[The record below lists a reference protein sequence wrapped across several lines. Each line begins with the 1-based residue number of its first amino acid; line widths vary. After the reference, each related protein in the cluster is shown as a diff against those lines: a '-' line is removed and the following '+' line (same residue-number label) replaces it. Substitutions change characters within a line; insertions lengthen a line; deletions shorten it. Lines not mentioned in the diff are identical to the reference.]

1 MKEILILGGTQ
12 FVGRHLSESLLEES
26 KLQVTLFHR
35 GRTQPQLFPEYRHL
49 LGDRETD
56 AIRQVLRRD
65 WDAVIDFSGYYPHTL
80 SALAQALTG
89 RVGRYLYISSISS
102 YDFEQLPEGTVWTE
116 SGPTLPCT
124 PEQAEDHSMLSYGER
139 KAACERALLALPEL
153 NPVVFR
159 PGLIYGPYD
168 LTDRFYY
175 WLWRARHA
183 ENMLVPADLS
193 VPFQWTYALDFA
205 AILRQALLGEQ
216 PKEQV
221 YHVLTHAPLAFG
233 EMLSGLEEQAQR
245 TVRRVPIS
253 PRQMEEH
260 DVKWWL
266 DLPLTMSSPYLFDRS
281 RYQRDFQSPETP
293 FTATLE
299 TTWRWY
305 AQQGWPMPKTGL
317 DSEQERILISK
328 LGLH

>member
-12 FVGRHLSESLLEES
+12 FVGRHLSESLLAES

-35 GRTQPQLFPEYRHL
+35 GRTHPQLFPEYRHL

-56 AIRQVLRRD
+56 SIRQVLRRD
-65 WDAVIDFSGYYPHTL
+65 WDAVIDFSGYYPQSL

-89 RVGRYLYISSISS
+89 RVGRYLYISSISA
-102 YDFEQLPEGTVWTE
+102 YDFEQLPEDTVWTE

-124 PEQAEDHSMLSYGER
+124 PEQAEDRSMFSYGER

-153 NPVVFR
+153 NSVVFR

-168 LTDRFYY
+168 PTDRFYY
-175 WLWRARHA
+175 WLWRTRHA
-183 ENMLVPADLS
+183 ETMLVPADLS

-216 PKEQV
+216 PKESV
-221 YHVLTHAPLAFG
+221 YQVLTHAPLAFG
-233 EMLSGLEEQAQR
+233 EMLTRLEEQAQR

-260 DVKWWL
+260 DVKWWQ
-266 DLPLTMSSPYLFDRS
+266 DLPLTTPSPRLFDRS

-293 FTATLE
+293 FVATLE

-305 AQQGWPMPKTGL
+305 AQQGWPTPKTGL
-317 DSEQERILISK
+317 DVEQERILLSK
-328 LGLH
+328 LGIY